1 MEPSF
6 FAGEVLESPRKR
18 AVDAVLP
25 EASAQKKAKGL
36 KPLRVA
42 GVPEHFNV
50 PWHLAAERGEFDAAG
65 VNFEWITEKLGTGA
79 MIKHL
84 KSGTADVVVALTEGL
99 IKDIVTTG
107 SDIRLLGTYVNSPLC
122 WAISAAGD
130 GSAAKGKIATVEDL
144 RDGTW
149 GVSRMGSGSHL
160 MSTVLATERGWD
172 VDKLKFEIKGNFQ
185 QLRAGVNDGTTDAF
199 MWETFTTKPF
209 HDSGEVN
216 RVGDISTPWP
226 CFMLAARSTVVD
238 SRLDELQKMLAV
250 INKAAVDFH
259 ESPNAVKEVVKRTGI
274 KAEDA
279 QTWLNGV
286 EISANRFVSEA
297 AVERVFDAFR
307 KTGAIAADA
316 EIDPSSVID
325 VRLAE
330 LRRDIKSMK
339 LYRKPELVT
348 ALHRQLAA
356 NKLSKGAV
364 SYTDLSQYDINLYK
378 GAAGVDAVIGG
389 LGITEG
395 NRVINVGSGVGGAAR
410 YMAGKTGCQVLA
422 CELQNDLHSTASEL
436 TTRADLK
443 SSVHHVC
450 GDFLEM
456 SRHFQLS
463 SYDAIV
469 SWLTVLHFDDKLQL
483 FKSCYALLRP
493 GGKMFIADFFECGK
507 LTESEW
513 TTLKEEVSCKS
524 LFTSL
529 QQYKACLEGVG
540 FKVTVADDATG
551 EWKAFTSDRHASFVG
566 ARDANVAVLGNDVY
580 SGLEA
585 FYATIKDLY
594 SAGNLGGV
602 QITAVKPLGW

>member
-1 MEPSF
+1 
-6 FAGEVLESPRKR
+6 
-18 AVDAVLP
+18 
-25 EASAQKKAKGL
+25 
-36 KPLRVA
+36 
-42 GVPEHFNV
+42 
-50 PWHLAAERGEFDAAG
+50 
-65 VNFEWITEKLGTGA
+65 
-79 MIKHL
+79 
-84 KSGTADVVVALTEGL
+84 
-99 IKDIVTTG
+99 
-107 SDIRLLGTYVNSPLC
+107 
-122 WAISAAGD
+122 
-130 GSAAKGKIATVEDL
+130 
-144 RDGTW
+144 
-149 GVSRMGSGSHL
+149 
-160 MSTVLATERGWD
+160 
-172 VDKLKFEIKGNFQ
+172 
-185 QLRAGVNDGTTDAF
+185 
-199 MWETFTTKPF
+199 MWETFTTKPY

-238 SRLDELQKMLAV
+238 SRLEDLQKMLAV

-259 ESPNAVKEVVKRTGI
+259 ESPNSVKEVTKRTGI
-274 KAEDA
+274 RAEDA
-279 QTWLNGV
+279 ETWLKGV
-286 EISANRFVSEA
+286 QISANRFVSEA
-297 AVERVFDAFR
+297 AVSRVFDAFR
-307 KTGAIAADA
+307 KTGAISADA

-364 SYTDLSQYDINLYK
+364 SYTDLSKFDINLYK
-378 GAAGVDAVIGG
+378 GVEGVEAVIAS

-395 NRVINVGSGVGGAAR
+395 NRVINIGSGVGGAAR
-410 YMAGKTGCQVLA
+410 YLAGKSGCQVLA
-422 CELQNDLHSTASEL
+422 CELQNDLHSTAVEL
-436 TTRADLK
+436 TARAQLK

-450 GDFLEM
+450 GDFLEL

-469 SWLTVLHFDDKLQL
+469 SWLTVLHFETKLPL

-493 GGKMFIADFFECGK
+493 GGKMFVADFFECGK
-507 LTESEW
+507 LTEAEW
-513 TTLKEEVSCKS
+513 TTLKEEVSCKD

-529 QQYKACLEGVG
+529 QQYKACLETVG

-551 EWKAFTSDRHASFVG
+551 EWKAFTSDRHEAFTK

-585 FYATIKDLY
+585 FYSTIRNLY
-594 SAGNLGGV
+594 DAGNLGGV
-602 QITAVKPLGW
+602 QITAIKPLGW